1 MKRIG
6 AGFFA
11 GAITSLA
18 LLAFGAT
25 QSTADASQVQPK
37 AGHQHVVVIGVGG
50 LRWSDISAT
59 ATPAIW
65 RLSQAGSVGSL
76 ATTTVHTTTCPAD
89 AWLTLNSGSRAAVSP
104 ANSRCLPVQ
113 VNVEPGSA
121 GYDRALIPGWSKIVQ
136 ANKSTGYQPRWGT
149 LGAADAAPSLDPGL
163 NPALPPCS
171 IAIGPGAA
179 LALAS
184 RSGQVGRYLPVP
196 PADPADWPDLLSSC
210 PLTVVDLGS
219 LPPSP
224 APRSAAVAAD
234 DRRIAAITSA
244 APAGSIVMVAG
255 MGDSASTHGGPHL
268 RTIVVDGPGYHAGQL
283 TSAATRQPGVVTIT
297 DLTPS
302 IYGWLDVQAPSGLV
316 GSPMTSVGRGP
327 LPVAAKTM
335 IGQDTANQVYRS
347 VVGWFFLAL
356 GVSEAVVFAIIAL
369 VLRGVPGG
377 RAPGS
382 ALRGPEERTTRRRV
396 AWYTTMGAF
405 GAAVPAGTFLAGLA
419 PWGQWPHPA
428 LWLYGLGLAWAAVI
442 ALVAVTGPW
451 RRQSFGPPGF
461 VCAVTA
467 AVIGIDVI
475 LGSRLQLGAPFGL
488 SLVEAGRLYGVGN
501 NALGVYAVAG
511 MLTAAWAA
519 HCFQARRTA
528 VAATALVALA
538 VVIASGWPGFG
549 AKVGGTIAMVPAF
562 LVLLAAVAGIKI
574 TVRRAVLIAVS
585 GLALVALFAVADYF
599 IPAIGPSHLSDFVRS
614 VLHGGAGG
622 TLHRKISS
630 NLHSLV
636 ETWYTPAVP
645 LVALGTGLMLAWP
658 ARLGWH
664 ALRLRRFTEAIKAD
678 PLLRPSLFAVWLA
691 VLLGWLV
698 DDSGV
703 SLAAA
708 ALPVA
713 LPLAIVLVVRTD
725 NPHYKHEPGVEGG
738 RPPSSNTAG
747 GQADDRRANL
757 WPDRAIAK

>member
-1 MKRIG
+1 VKRIG
-6 AGFFA
+6 AGFLVGGFT
-11 GAITSLA
+11 GLA
-18 LLAFGAT
+18 LLAFGAIT
-25 QSTADASQVQPK
+25 PAAQASQVRPEP
-37 AGHQHVVVIGVGG
+37 ATHHVIVIGVGG

-59 ATPAIW
+59 VTPAIW
-65 RLSQAGSVGSL
+65 QLSQAGSVGSL
-76 ATTTVHTTTCPAD
+76 VTTTVHTTTCPAD
-89 AWLTLNSGSRAAVSP
+89 AWLTLNAGSRAAAAP
-104 ANSRCLPVQ
+104 ARSRCLPVQ
-113 VNVEPGSA
+113 VPVQTGSPVV
-121 GYDRALIPGWSKIVQ
+121 GRALIPALNGIEQ
-136 ANKSTGYQPRWGT
+136 ANKSTGYQPAWGT
-149 LGAADAAPSLDPGL
+149 LSNSSGGQ
-163 NPALPPCS
+163 CS
-171 IAIGPGAA
+171 TAFGPGAA

-184 RSGQVGRYLPVP
+184 GSGDVARYLPAP
-196 PADPADWPDLLSSC
+196 PIEPADWPAVLSSC

-224 APRSAAVAAD
+224 APRSAAAAAD
-234 DRRIAAITSA
+234 DRRIAEITSA
-244 APAGSIVMVAG
+244 APSGSILMVAG
-255 MGDSASTHGGPHL
+255 MGDSASPHGRPHL
-268 RTIVVDGPGYHAGQL
+268 RTIVIDGPGYQSGQL

-302 IYGWLDVQAPSGLV
+302 IYGWLGRPAPSGLV
-316 GSPMTSVGRGP
+316 GSPVTSVARGP
-327 LPVAAKTM
+327 LPVAVRAM

-356 GVSEAVVFAIIAL
+356 GVSEAVVMAIIFL
-369 VLRGVPGG
+369 LLRG
-377 RAPGS
+377 S
-382 ALRGPEERTTRRRV
+382 EELRTRRRV
-396 AWYTTMGAF
+396 AWYTIMGAF
-405 GAAVPAGTFLAGLA
+405 GAAVPAGTFLSGLA

-442 ALVAVTGPW
+442 ALLAVTGPW
-451 RRQSFGPPGF
+451 RRQAFGPPGF

-519 HCFQARRTA
+519 HVRPPPATGRRI
-528 VAATALVALA
+528 ATAAAAAVALA

-562 LVLLAAVAGIKI
+562 LVLLAVVAGIKI
-574 TVRRAVLIAVS
+574 TFRRALLIALS
-585 GLALVALFAVADYF
+585 GLVLVGLFAVADYF
-599 IPAIGPSHLSDFVRS
+599 IPAIGPSHLSDFVHS

-630 NLHSLV
+630 NLRSLTL
-636 ETWYTPAVP
+636 TWYTPAVP
-645 LVALGTGLMLAWP
+645 VVALGTGLILAWP
-658 ARLGWH
+658 ARL
-664 ALRLRRFTEAIKAD
+664 RLRRFTAAIKAD

-691 VLLGWLV
+691 VVLGWLV

-708 ALPVA
+708 ALPLA
-713 LPLAIVLVVRTD
+713 LPLAIVLVVRTG
-725 NPHYKHEPGVEGG
+725 NPSAEGQVEE
-738 RPPSSNTAG
+738 
-747 GQADDRRANL
+747 RRASV